1 MPQAGPSDYR
11 ASEFNG
17 PHEQTA
23 GGMDPVGEAAGTISE
38 TAQNV
43 VRRTETLT
51 SDLSQALR
59 ERPYTT
65 LAIVVGV
72 AFAVGALWRMSRVT
86 RPYSSRRALVDQ
98 TPYPPNRDR
107 LMGRS
112 WWRSMPTRSSMLDRI
127 W

>member
-1 MPQAGPSDYR
+1 MPQTGPSDYR
-11 ASEFNG
+11 ASEFKA
-17 PHEQTA
+17 PREQTA
-23 GGMDPVGEAAGTISE
+23 GVMDPVGEAAGTISE